1 MNQNS
6 PQVVKHVV
14 KCEKWAGSTPK
25 VGKNKPVIYMAK
37 TRDFKRFCE
46 KIKEKSEVRYEPPN
60 WSEWRDSNSRHPAP
74 KRLGKIFLLPKRR
87 FSYVLLR
94 KPNFLITIIPLIP
107 TVIFLVLVKYVVKNV
122 ERWSGFAPPF
132 LLSALGVYHKTSELS
147 RQLLNLILRACRC
160 HTWTNSP
167 AAALK

>member
-1 MNQNS
+1 MHRRSFITS
-6 PQVVKHVV
+6 PQSFS
-14 KCEKWAGSTPK
+14 KCLYELIKLIICLHKKA
-25 VGKNKPVIYMAK
+25 AK
-37 TRDFKRFCE
+37 YCYFAAFARF
-46 KIKEKSEVRYEPPN
+46 EPQK